1 MDPAPGLSAL
11 RDRKRELLVES
22 ELNRQLLRVEVG
34 RIRFQ
39 TERLKRGYG
48 WAHGAWKWVAP
59 IAGFLFAR
67 ALGSLA
73 TTRRS
78 PSSTNVRPGAHAF
91 PLDLIPARGT
101 VPRLYPGRVL
111 SVTLTKA
118 RMRRRIVA
126 KV

>member
-67 ALGSLA
+67 KLNKTGGAFAKGSSLLTAFGALWKAWDFL
-73 TTRRS
+73 R
-78 PSSTNVRPGAHAF
+78 
-91 PLDLIPARGT
+91 
-101 VPRLYPGRVL
+101 
-111 SVTLTKA
+111 TKA
-118 RMRRRIVA
+118 PA
-126 KV
+126 AGA